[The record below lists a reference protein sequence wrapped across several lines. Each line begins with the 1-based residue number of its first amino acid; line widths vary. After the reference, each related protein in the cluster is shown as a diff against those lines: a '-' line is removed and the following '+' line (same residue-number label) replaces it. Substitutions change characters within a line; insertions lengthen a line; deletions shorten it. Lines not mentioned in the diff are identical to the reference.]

1 MAKNYAA
8 LARSVI
14 AALGGVDNISAV
26 THCMT
31 RLRFVIKDDQ
41 LIDSPT
47 LKTIPGVL
55 GVVRSDNQCQVIIG
69 NTVSQ
74 AFQEVVSLL
83 PGDMQPV
90 QPVGKPKLTLR
101 RIGAG
106 ILDALIST
114 MSPLIP
120 AIIGGSMV
128 KLLAMILEMSGV
140 LTKGSPTLTILN
152 VIGDGAFFFLPLM
165 VAASAAIK
173 FKTNMSLA
181 IAIAG
186 VLVHPSFIELMAKA
200 AQGEH
205 VEFALIPVTA
215 VKYTYTVIPAL
226 VMTWCLSYIERW
238 VDRITPAVTKNF
250 LKPMLIVLIAAP
262 LAILLIGPIGIWIG
276 SAISALVYTIHGY
289 LGWLSVAIM
298 GALWPLLVMTGMHRV
313 FTPTIIQTIAETG
326 KEGMVMPS
334 EIGKE
339 GMVMPSEI
347 GANLSLGGSSLAVA
361 WKTKNPELRQT
372 ALAAA
377 ASAIMAGISEPALYG
392 VAIRLKRPLIA
403 SLISGFICGAVA
415 GMAGLASHSM
425 AAPGLFTSVQFFD
438 PANPMSI
445 VWVFAVM
452 ALAVVLS
459 FILTLLLGFEDIPV
473 EEAAAEARKHQSA
486 QPTVAKEVSLN

>member
-8 LARSVI
+8 VSQSIVDAI
-14 AALGGVDNISAV
+14 GGAANVGAV

-31 RLRFVIKDDQ
+31 RLRFVINDDSRV
-41 LIDSPT
+41 DT
-47 LKTIPGVL
+47 AKLKAINGVL
-55 GVVRSDNQCQVIIG
+55 GVVRSENQCQVIIG

-74 AFQEVVSLL
+74 AYAEVLKLL
-83 PGDMQPV
+83 PEGMQPAA
-90 QPVGKPKLTLR
+90 PVGGKNKITLK

-106 ILDALIST
+106 ILDALIGT

-128 KLLAMILEMSGV
+128 KLLAMILDMTGIFG
-140 LTKGSPTLTILN
+140 KGSSTLIILN
-152 VIGDGAFFFLPLM
+152 VIGDGAFFFLPVM

-186 VLVHPSFIELMAKA
+186 VLLHPNFIDLMAKA
-200 AQGEH
+200 AQGQH
-205 VEFALIPVTA
+205 VEFMGMPVTA

-226 VMTWCLSYIERW
+226 CMTWLLSYIERW

-250 LKPMLIVLIAAP
+250 LKPMLIVLISAP
-262 LAILLIGPIGIWIG
+262 IAIMLIGPLGIWIG
-276 SAISALVYTIHGY
+276 TGISSLVYTIHHY

-313 FTPTIIQTIAETG
+313 FTPSIIQTIAET
-326 KEGMVMPS
+326 
-334 EIGKE
+334 GKE

-377 ASAIMAGISEPALYG
+377 ASAIVAGISEPALYG
-392 VAIRLKRPLIA
+392 VAVRLKRPLIA
-403 SLISGFICGAVA
+403 ALISGFVCGAVA
-415 GMAGLASHSM
+415 GIGGLASHSM
-425 AAPGLFTSVQFFD
+425 ASPGLFTSVQFFD

-445 VWVFAVM
+445 VWVFGVM
-452 ALAVVLS
+452 ILAVVLS
-459 FILTLLLGFEDIPV
+459 FVLTLLLGFEDIPV
-473 EEAAAEARKHQSA
+473 EESNEKPQTDAVAAPQQAVNA
-486 QPTVAKEVSLN
+486 N

>member
-47 LKTIPGVL
+47 LKTISGVL

-83 PGDMQPV
+83 PGDMQPA

-106 ILDALIST
+106 IRCADRYHVTADPGDYRRIDGQT
-114 MSPLIP
+114 AGDDPRDERR
-120 AIIGGSMV
+120 AD
-128 KLLAMILEMSGV
+128 
-140 LTKGSPTLTILN
+140 KGSPTLTILN

-200 AQGEH
+200 AQ
-205 VEFALIPVTA
+205 
-215 VKYTYTVIPAL
+215 
-226 VMTWCLSYIERW
+226 W
-238 VDRITPAVTKNF
+238 
-250 LKPMLIVLIAAP
+250 
-262 LAILLIGPIGIWIG
+262 
-276 SAISALVYTIHGY
+276 
-289 LGWLSVAIM
+289 
-298 GALWPLLVMTGMHRV
+298 
-313 FTPTIIQTIAETG
+313 
-326 KEGMVMPS
+326 
-334 EIGKE
+334 
-339 GMVMPSEI
+339 
-347 GANLSLGGSSLAVA
+347 
-361 WKTKNPELRQT
+361 
-372 ALAAA
+372 
-377 ASAIMAGISEPALYG
+377 
-392 VAIRLKRPLIA
+392 
-403 SLISGFICGAVA
+403 
-415 GMAGLASHSM
+415 
-425 AAPGLFTSVQFFD
+425 
-438 PANPMSI
+438 
-445 VWVFAVM
+445 
-452 ALAVVLS
+452 
-459 FILTLLLGFEDIPV
+459 
-473 EEAAAEARKHQSA
+473 
-486 QPTVAKEVSLN
+486 